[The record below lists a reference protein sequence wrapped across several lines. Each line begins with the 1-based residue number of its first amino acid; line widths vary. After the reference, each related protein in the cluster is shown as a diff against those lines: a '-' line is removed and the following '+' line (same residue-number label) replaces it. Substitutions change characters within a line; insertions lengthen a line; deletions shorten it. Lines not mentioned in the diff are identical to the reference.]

1 MIYANGLGPLGSPQ
15 ASGEPASI
23 HATCR
28 APRAAPT
35 VTIGGSPGGIIFSGL
50 TPGSVALYQVNVSIP
65 TDAPTG
71 TQTLKLSIG
80 GQDTTA
86 SLVVQ

>member
-1 MIYANGLGPLGSPQ
+1 
-15 ASGEPASI
+15 
-23 HATCR
+23 
-28 APRAAPT
+28 
-35 VTIGGSPGGIIFSGL
+35 
-50 TPGSVALYQVNVSIP
+50 LYQVNVSIP

-80 GQDTTA
+80 GQDTTV